1 MNDLSLATQ
10 AVLHTVFTSD
20 DGVTLMTNSR
30 FVAEVFGRMH
40 KDVLKAITNLECSEA
55 FGRRNFAPSS
65 YLNAQGKP
73 QPMVDMTFDG
83 MTFLVMGFT
92 GAQAAAFK
100 EAYIAEF
107 NRMRVAQASEQMQAA
122 NERIAALEKYAR
134 LPIIPLTDDSRA
146 RVVELLAE
154 RVPVADVAR
163 ISRCSQATVRLL
175 RDGMASAAQGGLFAV
190 QAVPA

>member
-1 MNDLSLATQ
+1 M
-10 AVLHTVFTSD
+10 F
-20 DGVTLMTNSR
+20 
-30 FVAEVFGRMH
+30 
-40 KDVLKAITNLECSEA
+40 
-55 FGRRNFAPSS
+55 
-65 YLNAQGKP
+65 
-73 QPMVDMTFDG
+73 DMTFDG

-92 GAQAAAFK
+92 GPKAAAFK
-100 EAYIAEF
+100 EAYITEF
-107 NRMRVAQASEQMQAA
+107 NRMRAEQATAA
-122 NERIAALEKYAR
+122 NNRMAMLEKYAR

-175 RDGMASAAQGGLFAV
+175 RDGMASSQQGGLFAV